1 VFTELDID
9 DERDDTRPVSLV
21 VPEISSNK
29 RLNDGSCA
37 ERISMCVKIRFWM
50 KTNKIDFK
58 KEFLLTANFCVS
70 GFGVFCDKLQRLAAN
85 FKHLVWFKSPCEIK
99 RLKKSSASD
108 DCRLGF

>member
-37 ERISMCVKIRFWM
+37 ERISMCVKIRF
-50 KTNKIDFK
+50 
-58 KEFLLTANFCVS
+58 
-70 GFGVFCDKLQRLAAN
+70 
-85 FKHLVWFKSPCEIK
+85 
-99 RLKKSSASD
+99 
-108 DCRLGF
+108 